1 MMTRLSLLAYFIVL
15 TAALLVRNPFA
26 VAGEREDAFHEL
38 YDQYVEPVAHF
49 VAFIPLGFLFLASG
63 WPVRR
68 RARLILLAVYAVGT
82 ESLQGFIPHR
92 TPQWQDVAQNVA
104 GAAAGVAIWWWIRRR
119 DQGAA

>member
-1 MMTRLSLLAYFIVL
+1 LAYFLVL
-15 TAALLVRNPFA
+15 TAALLVSNPFA

-68 RARLILLAVYAVGT
+68 RTRLILLAVYAVGT
-82 ESLQGFIPHR
+82 ESLQGFIPSR
-92 TPQWQDVAQNVA
+92 TPQWQDVTQNVA
-104 GAAAGVAIWWWIRRR
+104 GAAAGVAIWWLWIHRRKLR
-119 DQGAA
+119 SA